1 MGLRIRQF
9 RPPLTGSHPTQRD
22 FRSSNQ
28 FGTLEAPEACVAAF
42 DGHSMDETPVAGT
55 IPVSGIQN
63 LEIGRVQNPRSTI
76 RVDINQNRTF
86 SFRRRI
92 SHQAV
97 AQVEVIE
104 AGLGF
109 TLLKDKL
116 PMVVE
121 AR

>member
-1 MGLRIRQF
+1 M
-9 RPPLTGSHPTQRD
+9 
-22 FRSSNQ
+22 
-28 FGTLEAPEACVAAF
+28 
-42 DGHSMDETPVAGT
+42 AGT